1 MSRIG
6 EVVINS
12 FVDSYEFQ
20 NLPDTI
26 TAAQMKADEDAQ
38 GTEVK
43 PMFFECV
50 RRRPNATAPRF
61 PRTDHSRVNPQGQ
74 LSSPG

>member
-26 TAAQMKADEDAQ
+26 TAAEMKADNEAQ

-50 RRRPNATAPRF
+50 RRRPNATAPRC
-61 PRTDHSRVNPQGQ
+61 PCTDRSRVKPQGQ
-74 LSSPG
+74 LSNPG